1 MILVK
6 VAQLDFLGGIPKK
19 IPSVGRSAWLLTSQL
34 MFNKRSIL
42 ITLTNAFV
50 FLWVLFFGF
59 FVIFFKIR
67 FLIIVARTR
76 KTENEVAEWARQWIF
91 SNFLYFIFFNAFEA
105 DRRREKPHLGYTN
118 LRNVQV
124 GGRRTLHLYLTGSWT
139 NSSLG
144 LQWKYSWNI
153 QNSQSEIKQNSF
165 FLQIFSGLKAQ
176 RWLPCYRKKKKKKK
190 KKKNERKKKKLVRRK
205 IFNWW

>member
-1 MILVK
+1 MWHEPEKLRMKLLNAHVNE
-6 VAQLDFLGGIPKK
+6 FL
-19 IPSVGRSAWLLTSQL
+19 
-34 MFNKRSIL
+34 
-42 ITLTNAFV
+42 
-50 FLWVLFFGF
+50 
-59 FVIFFKIR
+59 VIF
-67 FLIIVARTR
+67 
-76 KTENEVAEWARQWIF
+76 
-91 SNFLYFIFFNAFEA
+91 LYYIFFNALEA

-165 FLQIFSGLKAQ
+165 FPTDILWVKGAKMIAV
-176 RWLPCYRKKKKKKK
+176 LPEKKKRKRRRMR
-190 KKKNERKKKKLVRRK
+190 ERRR
-205 IFNWW
+205 N